1 MARVAHQ
8 MAVESEQ
15 IVADVVEISE
25 FPDMARRYGVTGV
38 PKIVIN
44 DEVEL
49 LGAQP
54 ESAFVEA
61 VCKSASA
68 EASADPPKSSG
79 TDADGGGLGSGE

>member
-8 MAVESEQ
+8 MAIESDR

-25 FPDMARRYGVTGV
+25 FPDMAQRYGVTGV

-49 LGAQP
+49 LGGP
-54 ESAFVEA
+54 
-61 VCKSASA
+61 
-68 EASADPPKSSG
+68 
-79 TDADGGGLGSGE
+79 T

>member
-1 MARVAHQ
+1 MAI
-8 MAVESEQ
+8 ESDR

-25 FPDMARRYGVTGV
+25 FPDMAQRYGVTGV

-54 ESAFVEA
+54 ESTFVEA
-61 VCKSASA
+61 VCNGS
-68 EASADPPKSSG
+68 EASS
-79 TDADGGGLGSGE
+79 

>member
-25 FPDMARRYGVTGV
+25 FPDMAQRYSVTGV

-49 LGAQP
+49 VGAQP

-61 VCKSASA
+61 VCK
-68 EASADPPKSSG
+68 
-79 TDADGGGLGSGE
+79 LGNDE

>member
-1 MARVAHQ
+1 
-8 MAVESEQ
+8 MAVESDQ

-25 FPDMARRYGVTGV
+25 FADMAQRYSVTGV

-61 VCKSASA
+61 VCKSAFA
-68 EASADPPKSSG
+68 EASADPPKSLR
-79 TDADGGGLGSGE
+79 TEANGGGLGNDE

>member
-1 MARVAHQ
+1 MAHQ

-15 IVADVVEISE
+15 IVADVVEVSE
-25 FPDMARRYGVTGV
+25 FPDMAERYGVTGV

-54 ESAFVEA
+54 ESAFIEA
-61 VCKSASA
+61 VCQ
-68 EASADPPKSSG
+68 
-79 TDADGGGLGSGE
+79 LGNGE